1 MPPLIVS
8 RTDFE
13 LLQLLGDYPL
23 LRRELARATVVAPT
37 DVPAHTVTMHSRVLY
52 ADERAGYVRCVKL
65 VYPHRAD
72 RRRRIAVTSPLGTAL
87 LGLSAGQAIDWRFP
101 DGISRRLRI
110 RSVITQPERNRRSRH
125 LDRKL
130 DQALIYTFP
139 ASDAFCL
146 I

>member
-8 RTDFE
+8 RADFQ
-13 LLQLLGDYPL
+13 LLHLLGDYPL
-23 LRRELARATVVAPT
+23 LRRKLARATVVAPV
-37 DVPAHTVTMHSRVLY
+37 DVPADVVTMDSRLVY
-52 ADERAGYVRCVKL
+52 ADERCGDLHCIKL

-72 RRRRIAVTSPLGTAL
+72 RRRRIAVTTPLGTAL
-87 LGLSAGQAIDWRFP
+87 FGLRAGQAIDWHFP
-101 DGISRRLRI
+101 DGIRRRLRV
-110 RSVITQPERNRRSRH
+110 RSVITQPERNRKSRR

-130 DQALIYTFP
+130 DEALMCTFP